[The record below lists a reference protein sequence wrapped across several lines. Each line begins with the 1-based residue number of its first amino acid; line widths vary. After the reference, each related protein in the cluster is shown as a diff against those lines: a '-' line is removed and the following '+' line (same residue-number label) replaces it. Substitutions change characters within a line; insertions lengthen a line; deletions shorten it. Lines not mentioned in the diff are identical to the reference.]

1 MTVTVIGHLC
11 LDEIHHPDG
20 RITGSYGGIWFS
32 LATLAHVLPAGD
44 VVRPVFGVGKEDH
57 AQFLEALAALPN
69 VDPSGI
75 YRMPGPTNRVALRYN
90 AGPERVEV
98 SRDISDPIPLKKI
111 IPALDADLVLVNM
124 ISGFDV
130 TLETLDEIRMRTRD
144 DKVPVYFDLHSLTLG
159 ISGTFERFR
168 RPVDTWRRWLFMLH
182 TVQMNEAEAGA
193 VTPEGYDEENL
204 VKQAL
209 ALNTQALCITRGSAG
224 CTVYVNEKKHVVRQ
238 DVPGVPAAGTVDPTG
253 CGDVFGAAYCAHFV
267 RSGDSTAAAAFA
279 NRVAGAK
286 AGLAGSE
293 GLESLSRFRLAKE
306 DLQKA
311 PKIPGMP
318 KVPGTIEASE

>member
-20 RITGSYGGIWFS
+20 RITGSYGGIWFA

-69 VDPSGI
+69 IDPSGI
-75 YRMPGPTNRVALRYN
+75 YKMQGPTNRVALRYPST
-90 AGPERVEV
+90 GPERIEI

-111 IPALDADLVLVNM
+111 VPALDTDLVLVNM

-144 DKVPVYFDLHSLTLG
+144 GNVPVYFDLHSLTLG
-159 ISGTFERFR
+159 VRADSGRFR

-182 TVQMNEAEAGA
+182 TVQMNEAEAA
-193 VTPEGYDEENL
+193 ALTPEGYDEANL
-204 VKQAL
+204 VKQTL
-209 ALNTQALCITRGSAG
+209 ALNTHALCLTRGSSG
-224 CTVYVNEKKHVVRQ
+224 CTLFVNEKKHIVRH
-238 DVPGVPAAGTVDPTG
+238 DVPGVPAGGTVDPTG
-253 CGDVFGAAYCAHFV
+253 CGDVFGAAYCAHLV
-267 RSGDSTAAAAFA
+267 HGNDPAAAAEFA
-279 NRVAGAK
+279 NRVAGTK
-286 AGLAGSE
+286 AGMTGSDGLGSLSQFRLGKQELAGV
-293 GLESLSRFRLAKE
+293 KE
-306 DLQKA
+306 KS
-311 PKIPGMP
+311 K
-318 KVPGTIEASE
+318 

>member
-57 AQFLEALAALPN
+57 AQFLEALSALPN
-69 VDPSGI
+69 VDPSGV
-75 YRMPGPTNRVALRYN
+75 YKMPGPTNRVALRYDSP
-90 AGPERVEV
+90 GPERVEV

-124 ISGFDV
+124 ISGFDI

-144 DKVPVYFDLHSLTLG
+144 GRVPVYFDLHSLTLG
-159 ISGTFERFR
+159 VRDDFERFR
-168 RPVDTWRRWLFMLH
+168 RPLDTWRRWLFMLH

-193 VTPEGYDEENL
+193 LTPEGYDEVNL

-209 ALNTQALCITRGSAG
+209 ALNTQVLCLTRGSSG
-224 CTVYVNEKKHVVRQ
+224 CTVFVNEKKHIVRH
-238 DVPGVPAAGTVDPTG
+238 DVAGIPAAGSVDPTG
-253 CGDVFGAAYCAHFV
+253 CGDVFGAAYCAHLV
-267 RSGDSTAAAAFA
+267 RSNDPAAAAEFA

-286 AGLAGSE
+286 AAMAGSDGLA
-293 GLESLSRFRLAKE
+293 SLSQFRPGKREPAETKE
-306 DLQKA
+306 
-311 PKIPGMP
+311 PKE
-318 KVPGTIEASE
+318 KSK